1 MSANMDLVTS
11 HRGSAH
17 ITTQNVIDLMA
28 GLSGDISGI
37 KIFSNLYNGL
47 QHEIKT
53 TTRVQ
58 VKTGA
63 GLAGG
68 YFFILND
75 AYNWNLDPG
84 TVGYSRKDVLFLV
97 IYEDFSTN
105 VQSCDLVYGVGT
117 AFPNGSEGYEPSEIS
132 GPNVK
137 ACFKLLGAQVTD
149 GAVVSVTSYA
159 QDYLSND
166 ALNSKIATPFAAFE
180 NLGIF
185 NILTLHN
192 INGNVSDT
200 RISKDAWFTY
210 CPNNDGEVYLALALQ
225 NIEPEETIQD
235 GMNASILKLS
245 YILQFWSF
253 KRPFGSHI
261 ITQEDIEAKGG
272 SVALH
277 DYMSFLPLYKG
288 TITIASK
295 IVHRRPSGTFPFS
308 YVYSMTGV
316 VDDKYYFFRAYDYLS
331 GSGTGQYG
339 EIIYEIE
346 LEDQTPFHDLKGD
359 SSKKISQSFASGSAP
374 VIVVSTPTIEEGDIL
389 EYYYAGI

>member
-1 MSANMDLVTS
+1 MANMDLVTS
-11 HRGSAH
+11 HRGVAH
-17 ITTQNVIDLMA
+17 ITTQNVIDLIA
-28 GLSGDISGI
+28 GLSGDISGV
-37 KIFSNLYNGL
+37 KIFPQLYDGL
-47 QHEIKT
+47 AHVIES
-53 TTRVQ
+53 TTRVK
-58 VKTGA
+58 VKKGA
-63 GLAGG
+63 ALAGG
-68 YFFILND
+68 YFFILNE
-75 AYNWNLDPG
+75 AFNWNLDPG
-84 TVGYSRKDVLFLV
+84 ATGYSRIDVLYLV
-97 IYEDFSTN
+97 IYEDFGTT
-105 VQSCDLVYGVGT
+105 VQSCDFVYRVGT
-117 AFPNGSEGYEPSEIS
+117 AYPNGQSGQVPSAPS
-132 GPNVK
+132 GTNIIATFPFLRANM
-137 ACFKLLGAQVTD
+137 TD

-166 ALNSKIATPFAAFE
+166 ALDSKIATPFAAFE

-200 RISKDAWFTY
+200 NISKDTWFTY

-225 NIEPEETIQD
+225 NIQPEETIQN
-235 GMNASILKLS
+235 GTNANIYKLS

-277 DYMSFLPLYKG
+277 DYMSFLPLYKD

-331 GSGTGQYG
+331 GSGTGHYG

-359 SSKKISQSFASGSAP
+359 SSKKISQSFTSGSAP